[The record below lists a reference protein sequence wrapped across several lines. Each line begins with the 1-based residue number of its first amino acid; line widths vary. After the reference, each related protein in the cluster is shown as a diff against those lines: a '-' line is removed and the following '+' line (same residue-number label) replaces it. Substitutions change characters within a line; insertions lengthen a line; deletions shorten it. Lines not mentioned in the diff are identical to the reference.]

1 MQKKLVDYTNEVLD
15 YIQNIPLSDSTVK
28 YYRSCYKTLISY
40 CKTNG
45 YEFSE
50 ETAENFLKYEE
61 HRYLQNEIGKIYYLH
76 LGYRKDGSG
85 DSNADQVVINS
96 INVYQAEAK
105 TKLILTFFN

>member
-61 HRYLQNEIGKIYYLH
+61 HRYLQNEIGKIYYL
-76 LGYRKDGSG
+76 LMRKATYTLLEYWSKGT
-85 DSNADQVVINS
+85 I
-96 INVYQAEAK
+96 
-105 TKLILTFFN
+105 TWKLLFITLN